1 MMKVRQ
7 FFTLTLHKARSL
19 TSQHL
24 SAIAEL
30 LKDARNE
37 VPLGANANHF

>member
-1 MMKVRQ
+1 MKVQQ

-24 SAIAEL
+24 SVIAEL

-37 VPLGANANHF
+37 VPSGANVTHF